1 MSYVERK
8 ICRARE
14 MSGEI
19 CPRGNVQGGRPKL
32 ESVDPTC
39 LKGLVDHGPI
49 DRR

>member
-1 MSYVERK
+1 MWRGKFVGHGKCPGEYVRGGMSR
-8 ICRARE
+8 
-14 MSGEI
+14 GE
-19 CPRGNVQGGRPKL
+19 RPKL